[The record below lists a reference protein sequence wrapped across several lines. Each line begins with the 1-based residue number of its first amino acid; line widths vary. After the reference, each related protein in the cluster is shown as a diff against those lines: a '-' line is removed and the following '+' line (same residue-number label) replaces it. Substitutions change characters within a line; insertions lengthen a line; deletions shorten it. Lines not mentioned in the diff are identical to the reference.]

1 MPQQADK
8 AAPVSSQHQKM
19 IGQYLAALKAEKQIA
34 ANTALSYEADLLA
47 VARAL
52 ENRGCSF
59 YDVTADEL
67 RASMPIWAGHL
78 VATSQARRI
87 SAIKG
92 MMAFATA
99 EAWRQDNPAQYLDRP
114 TLPSR
119 LPKSLS
125 EEDMLKLI
133 STSEEDKSPEGVM
146 LLAIIEILYATGL
159 RVSEMIRL
167 EVSPF
172 AQRRQTLIITGK
184 GNKERMVALTDAAL
198 NAAEAWLTIREALP
212 VAVTSPCLFPGKGD
226 APISRQKVHQ
236 LLKDLAH
243 RAGVDADKV
252 SPHILR
258 HSFATHMLNRG
269 ADLRSLQM
277 LLGHA
282 DISTTEIYTKT
293 QDNRLM
299 GLVRDAHPLADES

>member
-1 MPQQADK
+1 
-8 AAPVSSQHQKM
+8 
-19 IGQYLAALKAEKQIA
+19 
-34 ANTALSYEADLLA
+34 
-47 VARAL
+47 
-52 ENRGCSF
+52 
-59 YDVTADEL
+59 
-67 RASMPIWAGHL
+67 
-78 VATSQARRI
+78 
-87 SAIKG
+87 
-92 MMAFATA
+92 
-99 EAWRQDNPAQYLDRP
+99 
-114 TLPSR
+114 
-119 LPKSLS
+119 
-125 EEDMLKLI
+125 
-133 STSEEDKSPEGVM
+133 
-146 LLAIIEILYATGL
+146 
-159 RVSEMIRL
+159 MIRL

-172 AQRRQTLIITGK
+172 EQRRQSLIITGK
-184 GNKERMVALTDAAL
+184 ANKARTVALTDAAQ

-212 VAVTSPCLFPGKGD
+212 AAVTSPWLFPGKGD

-243 RAGVDADKV
+243 RASVDADKV

>member
-1 MPQQADK
+1 MPQQPDK
-8 AAPVSSQHQKM
+8 SLPVSPQHQKM
-19 IGQYLAALKAEKQIA
+19 IGHYLAALKAEKQIA
-34 ANTALSYEADLLA
+34 ANTALSYETDLLA
-47 VARAL
+47 IARAL
-52 ENRGCSF
+52 EHRGSNF
-59 YDVTADEL
+59 QEVTSDEL
-67 RASMPIWAGHL
+67 RATMPIWAGHL

-92 MMAFATA
+92 MMAFAAA
-99 EAWRQDNPAQYLDRP
+99 EDWRQDNPAQYLDRP
-114 TLPSR
+114 SLPSR

-133 STSEEDKSPEGVM
+133 SASEEDDSAEGQM

-167 EVSPF
+167 EVTPF
-172 AQRRQTLIITGK
+172 SQRRQTIIIKGK
-184 GNKERMVALTDAAL
+184 GNKERMVALTDTAL
-198 NAAEAWLTIREALP
+198 NAAEKWLIIREASAA
-212 VAVTSPCLFPGKGD
+212 AVTSPWLFPGKGD

-236 LLKDLAH
+236 LLKRLAH

-282 DISTTEIYTKT
+282 DIATTEIYTKT
-293 QDNRLM
+293 QENRLM